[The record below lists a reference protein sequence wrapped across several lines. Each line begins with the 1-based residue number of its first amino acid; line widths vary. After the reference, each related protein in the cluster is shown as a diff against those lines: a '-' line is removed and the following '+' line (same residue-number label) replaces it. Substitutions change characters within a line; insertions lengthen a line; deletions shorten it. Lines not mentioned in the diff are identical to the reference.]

1 VPSSSTQLL
10 LLTQADLH
18 GAPLFR
24 VVSVDV
30 AVRPGEGRLW
40 VDLSRDTGYAPAW
53 QQHLRHL
60 AAVGRGR
67 YALPWDES
75 DFFFS
80 VRGRKVL
87 LDGRSASLPLFVAWV
102 ALLAGRELPA
112 PFLATGV
119 ALDASDALVSAPL
132 EKLQGKLAVADGYV
146 RQIHAAAGRVPVWV
160 PAGSQWDAAPLT
172 ALDVRPVAS
181 LTAAAESVL
190 GALPL
195 RQAAPAGTTVA
206 APAATTESGGVAAC

>member
-1 VPSSSTQLL
+1 MTTSSTPLL

-67 YALPWDES
+67 YALPWDGT
-75 DFFFS
+75 DLFVS
-80 VRGRKVL
+80 VRGRRVL

-102 ALLAGRELPA
+102 ALLAGRALPA

-119 ALDASDALVSAPL
+119 ALDAGEALVPAPL
-132 EKLQGKLAVADGYV
+132 DKLQGKLLMADGYV
-146 RQIHAAAGRVPVWV
+146 RQVHPAAGRVPVWV
-160 PAGSQWDAAPLT
+160 PAGSQWEVGPL
-172 ALDVRPVAS
+172 ASLDVRPVPS
-181 LTAAAESVL
+181 LTAGAEAVL

-195 RQAAPAGTTVA
+195 LKGS
-206 APAATTESGGVAAC
+206 EGVAA

>member
-1 VPSSSTQLL
+1 MSSSSTSLL
-10 LLTQADLH
+10 LLTQADLN

-24 VVSVDV
+24 LVSVEV

-60 AAVGRGR
+60 AAVGRAR
-67 YALPWDES
+67 YALPWDTT

-80 VRGRKVL
+80 VRGRKVT

-102 ALLAGRELPA
+102 ALLAGRPLPA

-119 ALDASDALVSAPL
+119 ALDAGEALVAAPL
-132 EKLQGKLAVADGYV
+132 EKLQGKLAAADAYV
-146 RQIHAAAGRVPVWV
+146 RQVHAATERVPVWV

-181 LTAAAESVL
+181 LTAGAGSVL
-190 GALPL
+190 GELPP
-195 RQAAPAGTTVA
+195 RPAAA
-206 APAATTESGGVAAC
+206 AATTVSGGVAA

>member
-1 VPSSSTQLL
+1 MPSSSTPLL

-24 VVSVDV
+24 LVSVDV

-60 AAVGRGR
+60 KAVGLGR
-67 YALPWDES
+67 YALPWDET

-80 VRGRKVL
+80 VRGRKVT

-102 ALLAGRELPA
+102 ALLAGREVPS

-119 ALDASDALVSAPL
+119 ALDGSEALVPAPL
-132 EKLQGKLAVADGYV
+132 EKLQGKLAAADAYV
-146 RQIHAAAGRVPVWV
+146 RQVHASAGRVPVWV
-160 PAGSQWDAAPLT
+160 PAGSQWDAAPLS
-172 ALDVRPVAS
+172 ALDVRPVPS
-181 LTAAAESVL
+181 LTVAAESVL
-190 GALPL
+190 GTLPL
-195 RQAAPAGTTVA
+195 RPSAG
-206 APAATTESGGVAAC
+206 AATTVSSGVAA

>member
-1 VPSSSTQLL
+1 MPSSSTQLL
-10 LLTQADLH
+10 LLTQADLN

-24 VVSVDV
+24 AVSVEV

-40 VDLSRDTGYAPAW
+40 VDLSRDNGYAPAW

-67 YALPWDES
+67 YALPWDS
-75 DFFFS
+75 TDLFVS
-80 VRGRKVL
+80 VRGKRVM

-102 ALLAGRELPA
+102 ALLSGRALPV

-119 ALDASDALVSAPL
+119 ALDAGEALVSAPL
-132 EKLQGKLAVADGYV
+132 DKLQGKLAVADGWV
-146 RQIHAAAGRVPVWV
+146 RQLHPTAGRVPVWV
-160 PAGSQWDAAPLT
+160 PAGSQWDSGPL
-172 ALDVRPVAS
+172 ASLDVRPVPS
-181 LTAAAESVL
+181 LTAGAEAVL

-195 RQAAPAGTTVA
+195 KHTEVA
-206 APAATTESGGVAAC
+206 A

>member
-1 VPSSSTQLL
+1 
-10 LLTQADLH
+10 LLTQAELQ

-24 VVSVDV
+24 AVSVDV

-67 YALPWDES
+67 YALPWDET
-75 DFFFS
+75 DLFVS

-102 ALLAGRELPA
+102 ALLSGRKLPS

-119 ALDASDALVSAPL
+119 ALDAGDALLAAPL

-146 RQIHAAAGRVPVWV
+146 RQVSPAAGRVPVWV
-160 PAGSQWDAAPLT
+160 PAGSQWDAAPLA
-172 ALDVRPVAS
+172 ALDVRPVPS
-181 LTAAAESVL
+181 LTAAAEAVL

-195 RQAAPAGTTVA
+195 RPAAGAPGASREVA
-206 APAATTESGGVAAC
+206 A

>member
-1 VPSSSTQLL
+1 MSSSSTPLL

-24 VVSVDV
+24 AVSVDV

-67 YALPWDES
+67 YALPWDET
-75 DFFFS
+75 DLFVS
-80 VRGRKVL
+80 VRGRRVL

-119 ALDASDALVSAPL
+119 ALDAGEALVSAPL

-146 RQIHAAAGRVPVWV
+146 RQVHAAAGRVPVWV
-160 PAGSQWDAAPLT
+160 PAGSQWDAAPL
-172 ALDVRPVAS
+172 ASLDVRPVAT
-181 LTAAAESVL
+181 LTEGAESVL

-195 RQAAPAGTTVA
+195 RQAAAAAGA
-206 APAATTESGGVAAC
+206 AIPGGVAA

>member
-1 VPSSSTQLL
+1 MSSSSTQLL

-24 VVSVDV
+24 AVSVDV

-67 YALPWDES
+67 YALPWDEM

-80 VRGRKVL
+80 VRGRKVT

-102 ALLAGRELPA
+102 ALLAGRALPA

-119 ALDASDALVSAPL
+119 ALDAGEALVPAPL
-132 EKLQGKLAVADGYV
+132 DKLQGKLAVADGYV
-146 RQIHAAAGRVPVWV
+146 RQVHAAAGRVPVWV

-172 ALDVRPVAS
+172 ALDVRPVPS
-181 LTAAAESVL
+181 LTVAAESVL

-195 RQAAPAGTTVA
+195 RPS
-206 APAATTESGGVAAC
+206 ATTPVSGGGASATSVPGGAAAC